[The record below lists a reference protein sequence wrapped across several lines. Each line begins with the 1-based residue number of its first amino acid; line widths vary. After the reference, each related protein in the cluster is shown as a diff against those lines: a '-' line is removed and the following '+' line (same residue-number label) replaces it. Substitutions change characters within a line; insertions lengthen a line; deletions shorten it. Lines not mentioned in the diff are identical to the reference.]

1 MRLHSLRSELIIII
15 VINAFIYLSVAAL
28 SLSNPDIVI
37 LLCLNCP
44 VCLIRQPES
53 ILLKTDCFLLL

>member
-1 MRLHSLRSELIIII
+1 MRLHSLRPELVIIII
-15 VINAFIYLSVAAL
+15 VNTFIYLSIASL

-37 LLCLNCP
+37 LLCLYRP